1 MLISSNPLE
10 YGSCYYLSMVEGRN
24 VTVSMHSAIIPTKIV
39 LQHIISADTD
49 ENVINLFVL
58 SPPPPNAHN
67 FGLLIGVDIRGE
79 PVLRER
85 LGLRGGRRI
94 PVADS
99 LMANGRPQEFW
110 RWTWVSTM
118 PALIIYRGPQSKGKK
133 NFLFFGVKNS
143 SYL

>member
-58 SPPPPNAHN
+58 SPPPP
-67 FGLLIGVDIRGE
+67 
-79 PVLRER
+79 P
-85 LGLRGGRRI
+85 
-94 PVADS
+94 
-99 LMANGRPQEFW
+99 M
-110 RWTWVSTM
+110 
-118 PALIIYRGPQSKGKK
+118 LIISDCLLVLILGANLCSARG
-133 NFLFFGVKNS
+133 
-143 SYL
+143 